1 MIGTKENVTAAVLAV
16 PMELAKISTDLQRGL
31 AEFANGQR
39 VTAGR
44 AVGVARRLAW
54 GGSGRLTGWSL
65 LNGGTGT
72 VQLTFHD
79 GRGPEGDL
87 LGVVVLAPGE
97 DVTAATPGPGLH
109 FGEALWLQ
117 VTLSGGAV
125 DVDLIGAVW
134 LGAVD

>member
-1 MIGTKENVTAAVLAV
+1 
-16 PMELAKISTDLQRGL
+16 MELAKISTDLQRGL

-39 VTAGR
+39 ITANR

-65 LNGGTGT
+65 LNEGAGT
-72 VQLTFHD
+72 VRVTFHD
-79 GRGPEGDL
+79 GRDSSGDL
-87 LGVVVLAPGE
+87 LALVVLGAGQSVNE
-97 DVTAATPGPGLH
+97 ATPGPGLH

-117 VTLSGGAV
+117 VTAPKA
-125 DVDLIGAVW
+125 DDLLGAVW